1 MVRKVGAPRMLL
13 MCDDS
18 HLNILCGRMTGP
30 FLKGELVDLVRK
42 SFILVLDSF
51 RLSAELRMSL

>member
-1 MVRKVGAPRMLL
+1 MLL